1 MRNPRHPLSE
11 LLTQRHSCRAFLD
24 EPVPLSDIRHI
35 LQAARRAPSGA
46 NLQPGMFH
54 IYTGEPLAEMTTQL
68 ALIAQQPPEEELYS
82 YFPRPMPVHLKQRQ
96 REAGYAL
103 YQALDIHKRDI
114 EGRRRQ
120 FAANYRFFDAPVG
133 IVVTLHR
140 EMGAGCFMDL
150 GMALMSFFLSAQEL
164 GYGTCGIGALANYG
178 RAIHQLLAL
187 PEQETVICGIALGR
201 PDMTAA
207 VNGFRTARAPAEEY
221 STLHGFPD
229 REDGI

>member
-1 MRNPRHPLSE
+1 MHNSRQSLSE
-11 LLTQRHSCRAFLD
+11 LLTHRHSCRAFLN
-24 EPVPLSDIRHI
+24 EPVPLRDIRYL

-46 NLQPGMFH
+46 NLQPGQFH
-54 IYTGEPLAEMTTQL
+54 VYTGQPLAEMTAEL
-68 ALIAQQPPEEELYS
+68 SRIAQQPPEDEVYS
-82 YFPRPMPVHLKQRQ
+82 YFPRPMPAVLKQRQ

-103 YQALDIHKRDI
+103 YQALDIQKRDT

-150 GMALMSFFLSAQEL
+150 GMALMSLFLSAQEL

-178 RAIHQLLAL
+178 RAIHRLLAL
-187 PEQETVICGIALGR
+187 PEDEIVICGIALGR
-201 PDMTAA
+201 PDTSAA
-207 VNGFRTARAPAEEY
+207 VNGFRTGRAPAEDY
-221 STLHGFPD
+221 STVHGFPD
-229 REDGI
+229 NEDE